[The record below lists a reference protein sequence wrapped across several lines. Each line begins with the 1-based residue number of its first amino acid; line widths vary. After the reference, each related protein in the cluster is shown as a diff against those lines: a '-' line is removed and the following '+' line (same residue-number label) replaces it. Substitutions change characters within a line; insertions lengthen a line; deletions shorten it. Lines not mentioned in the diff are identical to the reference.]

1 MPTFNYD
8 KIRLTDMQDATF
20 GVVCKTLCHQ
30 VATEMGWNNYDDA
43 HNEAC
48 FAFFNSWEPHFTVR
62 EWITTAGEWLD
73 VDTSRCEGICFILPD
88 GPAWQASGETPL
100 QYYARLAETARA
112 ANTEDD

>member
-1 MPTFNYD
+1 MIQINFDPRFADSVASGEKRQT
-8 KIRLTDMQDATF
+8 IRRNAE
-20 GVVCKTLCHQ
+20 C
-30 VATEMGWNNYDDA
+30 VAG
-43 HNEAC
+43 

-88 GPAWQASGETPL
+88 DPAWQASGETPL

-112 ANTEDD
+112 ANTEETQP